1 MAENV
6 DILGEVFMTDEFVGK
21 YVKFSEEYQQL
32 SDKETEIYNKM
43 RKVLTGEEL
52 ELFEKFVDTA
62 FERIGEECDLETGK
76 DTLWRVLLLGH
87 SLPEN
92 KDSGRS
98 GSMEEG
104 KLSGK

>member
-43 RKVLTGEEL
+43 RTVLTGEEL
-52 ELFEKFVDTA
+52 ELFEKSDSSSTSSYSASILRLTA
-62 FERIGEECDLETGK
+62 
-76 DTLWRVLLLGH
+76 
-87 SLPEN
+87 
-92 KDSGRS
+92 
-98 GSMEEG
+98 
-104 KLSGK
+104 

>member
-43 RKVLTGEEL
+43 RTVLTGEEL

-62 FERIGEECDLETGK
+62 FDRIGEECDCFFRSGLKTGFR
-76 DTLWRVLLLGH
+76 LAVEL
-87 SLPEN
+87 N
-92 KDSGRS
+92 KD
-98 GSMEEG
+98 
-104 KLSGK
+104 LSLIHI